1 MPCSL
6 ALAVKTGKAEVRVR
20 AKKTA
25 LLVMNRAIKYD

>member
-6 ALAVKTGKAEVRVR
+6 AVTVKTGKTELRVR